1 MCWVEPAIFGT
12 APAPVTDLNR
22 LRSLPPEIKK
32 ERVPALHICNYLC
45 HFALHYAPN
54 NLRYIF

>member
-45 HFALHYAPN
+45 HFALHYAPIN
-54 NLRYIF
+54 